1 MKLAAEMGSNV
12 FYQSSTRSPIYIQD
26 IEGYGAKHGISFPNP
41 EDQDV
46 AHFVYNIPPGEYD
59 ELFVFLEREI
69 QAENLQ
75 PLLKQV
81 EKLQI
86 KSIKIVFFSNSLG

>member
-1 MKLAAEMGSNV
+1 L
-12 FYQSSTRSPIYIQD
+12 
-26 IEGYGAKHGISFPNP
+26 SFPNP

-46 AHFVYNIPPGEYD
+46 AHFVYNIPPDDYD
-59 ELFVFLEREI
+59 ELFVFFEREV
-69 QAENLQ
+69 QPENLQ
-75 PLLKQV
+75 LLLKQV